1 MTGELFINGT
11 DAYTA
16 YGMSLEDGGLER
28 LMTPAPNKQPVTN
41 KNVVTD
47 GASVV
52 GVTVGCKDERTLS
65 IPFHII
71 AADQSDFLTKYAAL
85 CAVLDNGI
93 VSISTRWQPNVVYHF
108 IYIDC
113 QQYQQF
119 INGMAKFMLSL
130 YEPNPSNRT

>member
-1 MTGELFINGT
+1 MTGELFINNVDT
-11 DAYTA
+11 YTA

-47 GASVV
+47 GAGVV
-52 GVTVGCKDERTLS
+52 DVTVGHKDERTVS
-65 IPFHII
+65 VPFHII
-71 AADQSDFLTKYAAL
+71 AADQSDFLTKYAAF
-85 CAVLDNGI
+85 CAVLNNGNLAI
-93 VSISTRWQPNVVYHF
+93 RTKWQPNVVYHF

-119 INGMAKFMLSL
+119 IGGMAKFTLSL

>member
-16 YGMSLEDGGLER
+16 YGMSLEDGGLAR
-28 LMTPAPNKQPVTN
+28 LMTPAPNKQPVSN

-52 GVTVGCKDERTLS
+52 GVTVGCKDERTVS

-119 INGMAKFMLSL
+119 IVGMAKFTLSL